1 MNNEIEHP
9 VFELRSLNTWFPI
22 RRGVFSRTKGYVKA
36 VNDVSLEIR
45 QGEVLGLVG
54 ESGSGKTTLGR
65 TLAGLEKPHSGTVR
79 FNGMDMQGWTRSE
92 WRKYRQDIQIIFQD
106 PFASL
111 NPRMTILE
119 IVTEGLIVHRLLDRS
134 ANDAAVQLLED
145 VGLDADYLYRY
156 PFEFSGGQRQRISI
170 ARAISMNPDF
180 IVCDEAVSALDVSV
194 QAQIINLFMDLKE
207 KYNLTYLFISHDL
220 SVVRHIS
227 DRIAVM
233 THGEIVEVAP
243 CEQLMNTPQHPYTK
257 KLLSAVPL
265 PGKSRRRGGV

>member
-1 MNNEIEHP
+1 MNKETETP
-9 VFELRSLNTWFPI
+9 VFEMRNLNTWFPV
-22 RRGVFSRTKGYVKA
+22 RRGVFSRTQGYVKA
-36 VNDVSLEIR
+36 VNDVSLEIHR
-45 QGEVLGLVG
+45 GEVLGLVG

-65 TLAGLEKPHSGTVR
+65 TLVGLETPHSGTVR
-79 FNGMDMQGWTRSE
+79 FNGQDMQSWTRAE
-92 WRKYRQDIQIIFQD
+92 WKKARQNIQIIFQD

-111 NPRMTILE
+111 NPRMTIFE
-119 IVTEGLIVHRLLDRS
+119 IVTEGLVTHRLMEGP
-134 ANDAAVQLLED
+134 AKDAAVQLLED

-170 ARAISMNPDF
+170 ARAISMHPHF

-233 THGEIVEVAP
+233 TRGEVVEVAP
-243 CEQLMNTPQHPYTK
+243 VEQLINTPQHPYTK

-265 PGKSRRRGGV
+265 PGKDRQWGRS

>member
-1 MNNEIEHP
+1 VNTEIEHP
-9 VFELRSLNTWFPI
+9 VFEMRNLNTWFPI
-22 RRGVFSRTKGYVKA
+22 RRGVFSRTQGYIKA

-45 QGEVLGLVG
+45 RGEVLGLVG

-65 TLAGLEKPHSGTVR
+65 TLVGLETPHSGTVR
-79 FNGMDMQGWTRSE
+79 FNGRDMQSWTLAE
-92 WRKYRQDIQIIFQD
+92 WKKARQNIQIIFQD

-111 NPRMTILE
+111 NPRMTIFE
-119 IVTEGLIVHRLLDRS
+119 IVTEGLVTHRLLEGS
-134 ANDAAVQLLED
+134 AKDVAVQLLED

-170 ARAISMNPDF
+170 ARAVSMHPHF

-233 THGEIVEVAP
+233 THGEVVEVAP
-243 CEQLMNTPQHPYTK
+243 AEQVINTPQHPYTRE
-257 KLLSAVPL
+257 LLSAVPL
-265 PGKSRRRGGV
+265 PGKNRLWGRS